1 MFVLNVDLWSPD
13 GSREVNLVK
22 HSATS
27 PSISSTTPVSYQHM
41 SDSNSAYST
50 VIPGQSTPRD
60 IKPEGSAYPSG
71 SYNPF
76 PNTPSVNPYG
86 QNPQQPTY
94 APAQTYNSAYPPT
107 NGSQAYPPQNGAYGQ
122 TQQPPYYSG
131 GPAQTQLPGYQSN
144 DVTGF
149 MGPVQGRPINNANPV
164 GMYTRNLI
172 GSLSASAFRLSDP
185 GDHIGIWFV
194 LQDLSVRTEGNF
206 R

>member
-41 SDSNSAYST
+41 SDNNSAYSS
-50 VIPGQSTPRD
+50 VIPGQNPSRD
-60 IKPEGSAYPSG
+60 IKSEGPG
-71 SYNPF
+71 FTGNYNPF
-76 PNTPSVNPYG
+76 PNSPSVNPYG
-86 QNPQQPTY
+86 QTPQQSAYP
-94 APAQTYNSAYPPT
+94 PSNTYNSAYPPV
-107 NGSQAYPPQNGAYGQ
+107 NGAQPYSAQNGYGQ
-122 TQQPPYYSG
+122 AQQSPYYPSG
-131 GPAQTQLPGYQSN
+131 NDSQGHSQLPGYP
-144 DVTGF
+144 DGTAF
-149 MGPVQGRPINNANPV
+149 TGPVQGRPINNANPV

-172 GSLSASAFRLSDP
+172 GSLSASAFRLADP
-185 GDHIGIWFV
+185 SDHIGIWFV